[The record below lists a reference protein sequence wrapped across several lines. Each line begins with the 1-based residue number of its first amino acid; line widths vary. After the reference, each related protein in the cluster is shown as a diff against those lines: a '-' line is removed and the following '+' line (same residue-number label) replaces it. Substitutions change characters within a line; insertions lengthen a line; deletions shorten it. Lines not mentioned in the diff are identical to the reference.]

1 MNEERDGPRI
11 ARYVAGR
18 CTPDEAVEMRRW
30 LAQDPV
36 RAALVGGL
44 VRVWELVRRVS
55 FVWDV
60 DGAWRAMGLG
70 LGPDDASPLS
80 GTERGPGGE
89 ASMIERGAEGEAR
102 SWRWRVATVAVLA
115 CATLTGVLVHRSRRA
130 AGDQLREIATRR
142 GQRASLRLADG
153 TLVDLGVASAI
164 RYAPTFGRK
173 QRDVYLEGE
182 AYFEVAPDPRKPFTV
197 YAANAITRDRGTKF
211 GVRAYPGASQ
221 VDVVVVEG
229 SVELSG
235 RVLGAADL
243 GRLDRRGRLRIE
255 HGADTAAWLGW
266 RRDRLVFSN
275 TPLREALPQLNRW
288 YDADLELGDSALGDY
303 PLTASLHGEPLDKVL
318 DLISAAL
325 NVRVARRG
333 TTILL
338 YRRRPAP

>member
-18 CTPDEAVEMRRW
+18 CTPDEAAEMRRW

-36 RAALVGGL
+36 RAALVNGL

-70 LGPDDASPLS
+70 REPDHSLPLS
-80 GTERGPGGE
+80 MIACPER
-89 ASMIERGAEGEAR
+89 SEGSR
-102 SWRWRVATVAVLA
+102 SWAWRVAAVAVVA
-115 CATLTGVLVHRSRRA
+115 CATLTGVLSHRSRG
-130 AGDQLREIATRR
+130 AGGEPLREIATRR

-153 TLVDLGVASAI
+153 TLVDLGVASVI
-164 RYAPTFGRK
+164 RYASTYGRK

-229 SVELSG
+229 AVELSG
-235 RVLGAADL
+235 RVLGTADL

-266 RRDRLVFSN
+266 RRDRLVFNN

-325 NVRVARRG
+325 NVRVVRRG